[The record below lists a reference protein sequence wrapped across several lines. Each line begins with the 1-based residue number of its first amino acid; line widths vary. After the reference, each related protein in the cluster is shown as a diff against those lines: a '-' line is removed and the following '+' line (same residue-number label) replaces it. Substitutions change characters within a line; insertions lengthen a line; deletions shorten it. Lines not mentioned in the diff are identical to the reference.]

1 MDVLIFIGS
10 SAAFMYSIYGWLLFG
25 GTPEMHQYLFF
36 ETTATIIT
44 LVLLGN
50 VLEHKSVKKTTSA
63 IGDLSEIQE
72 VIAKKETPNG
82 IVEIPFDKI
91 KTNDILIINNGDKIP
106 TDGIIISGDCLIDE
120 SMITGESVAV
130 TKSEGKEVIGGTI
143 ITDGNIKI
151 KKVKIAN
158 IAKAI

>member
-1 MDVLIFIGS
+1 MDVLIFTGS
-10 SAAFMYSIYGWLLFG
+10 TAAFVYSIYGWVLFG
-25 GTPEMHQYLFF
+25 SEHAHNYLFF

-63 IGDLSEIQE
+63 IGDLSKIQE

-120 SMITGESVAV
+120 SMITGESVTV
-130 TKSEGKEVIGGTI
+130 TKS
-143 ITDGNIKI
+143 
-151 KKVKIAN
+151 
-158 IAKAI
+158 